1 MLEAKVHK
9 EITEYKGKILFGLT
23 LKQLGLVIAALA
35 VDIPLFLLTYKN
47 IGVEVAGYICMAVAI
62 PFGLLCVD
70 IKGMSFTKYFKL
82 MYNYMFKNGNLK
94 CVNTVATDYL
104 EKGVSANVKSR
115 NRNNRKVNP
124 RYEYQSFCY
133 RANTPKQ
140 LRTKRKEIR
149 KYLAT
154 YKKEYVLQQKES

>member
-9 EITEYKGKILFGLT
+9 EITAYKGKIVFGLT
-23 LKQLGLVIAALA
+23 LKQLGLVVAALA
-35 VDIPLFLLTYKN
+35 VDAPLFIFTYKH
-47 IGVEVAGYICMAVAI
+47 IGVEIAGYLCMAVAI

-82 MYNYMFKNGNLK
+82 MYNYMFKNGKLT
-94 CVNTVATDYL
+94 CINTVATDYL
-104 EKGVSANVKSR
+104 EKGVSEDVKSR
-115 NRNNRKVNP
+115 NRNNRKTNP
-124 RYEYQSFCY
+124 RYEYQSFYY

-140 LRTKRKEIR
+140 LRAKRKEIR